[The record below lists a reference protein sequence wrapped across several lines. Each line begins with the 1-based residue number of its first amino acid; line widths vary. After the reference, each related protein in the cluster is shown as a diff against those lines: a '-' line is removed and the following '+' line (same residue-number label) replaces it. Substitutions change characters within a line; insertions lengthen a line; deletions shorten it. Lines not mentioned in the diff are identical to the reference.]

1 MLIAGRDLLLPTTM
15 VGNYPNP
22 TWYVDQ
28 PWAVFPDEAGAA
40 AVRARPGHPAAI
52 DPAALPRE
60 AFFDAVASIVRDQE
74 EAGLDVIADGRV
86 YGGSSAYG
94 QILYHYYERLNGF
107 ELPPGPE
114 FVSPRCVGPVS
125 IREPFHAET
134 LAAVRRSTAR
144 PVKVSYTGL
153 QVLTLFAEDKFY
165 GAPRE
170 LGGALA
176 DALREDFLRL
186 AAAGVEIIQVDEF
199 LWTHGVSD
207 WEIELLNRA
216 VRGVDVQFWVH
227 VCRAASTRPRPMLV
241 SGGRHGFKRYV
252 LGDDPSEVAEAE
264 DSGPLAAL
272 WPTVLDADVRVLNI
286 EALDADDLN
295 SLRLAPWSADVVAGV
310 IDVRNADV
318 ESAAEVADRIRAVL
332 TVVPVEHL
340 GLSTSCGLVKL
351 PRDVA
356 RGKLQALTAGAAIV
370 RAELMEVGA

>member
-22 TWYVDQ
+22 SWYVDQ

-40 AVRARPGHPAAI
+40 AVRARPGHPAAV

-60 AFFDAVASIVRDQE
+60 AFLDAVASIVRDQE

-125 IREPFHAET
+125 IREPFHTET
-134 LAAVRRSTAR
+134 LAAVRRATSR

-165 GAPRE
+165 GAQRE
-170 LGGALA
+170 LGTALA
-176 DALREDFLRL
+176 DALNEDFRRL
-186 AAAGVEIIQVDEF
+186 AEAGAAIIQVDEF
-199 LWTHGVSD
+199 LWSHGVSD

-216 VRGVDVQFWVH
+216 VRGVPAQFWVH
-227 VCRAASTRPRPMLV
+227 ICRAGSTRPRPMLV

-272 WPTVLDADVRVLNI
+272 WPTVLEADVRVLNT
-286 EALDADDLN
+286 EALDAEDLA
-295 SLRLAPWSADVVAGV
+295 SLRHSPWPGDVVAGV
-310 IDVRNADV
+310 IDVRTAAV
-318 ESAAEVADRIRAVL
+318 ETPAEVADRIRAVL
-332 TVVPVEHL
+332 TVVPAQQL

-351 PRDVA
+351 PRESA
-356 RGKLQALTAGAAIV
+356 RGKLQALSEGAAIV
-370 RAELMEVGA
+370 RAELLP